1 MGGKVK
7 ATNKCDE
14 ARTFTEGK
22 GLKKK
27 KSKNR
32 IEKNI
37 FNGDHLKKRN
47 IF

>member
-22 GLKKK
+22 GFKKK
-27 KSKNR
+27 KKVKIESKK
-32 IEKNI
+32 IYSTGI
-37 FNGDHLKKRN
+37 T
-47 IF
+47 